1 MSRSFQLSAL
11 VGLQFGDEG
20 KGKIVD
26 LLSSSYDYVV
36 RYQGGDNA
44 GHTIY
49 YKGEKCVLRS
59 IPSGIFNTSAII
71 APGVTVN
78 PILLLEEIATLE
90 SLLRQSLKG
99 KLFIALQ
106 ANVIFDFHV
115 EWDKL
120 CEKLRG
126 DSKIGSTLRGIGPA
140 YSDKSARLGLKLVDL
155 LNKESMKERLEM
167 NLKLKNPVFE
177 RYGFESFDSGKLSE
191 KYFEIANQ
199 LKDYFIDYYSFI
211 SKELSKNK
219 SFLLEGSQGM
229 LLDIDLGTYPFV
241 TSSNIASSMY
251 HGAYLPI
258 NSLGKIIGTCKIYT
272 SRVGAGPLPTEF
284 TEAEKHIEELIRE
297 KGREYGSNTARPR
310 RLGWLD
316 LNALKYSI
324 TLAGVTELSLSLVD
338 VLSKDNLSSFKVCV
352 GYKDKKNE
360 PIGFSEIIGGNC
372 SLAEVTPI
380 YKEFSCWE
388 EDYSKITK
396 YSDFSKEFRSFVEF
410 LESEL
415 GIKVSIISFGK
426 NKDDHIYR
434 N

>member
-1 MSRSFQLSAL
+1 MNNKLSAL
-11 VGLQFGDEG
+11 IGLQFGDEG

-49 YKGEKCVLRS
+49 HKGEKCVLRS

-78 PILLLEEIATLE
+78 PFLLLEEIASLE
-90 SLLRQSLKG
+90 KLLGSSLKG

-106 ANVIFDFHV
+106 ANVIFDFHI

-120 CEKLRG
+120 CEHLRG
-126 DSKIGSTLRGIGPA
+126 GSKIGSTLRGIGPTYA
-140 YSDKSARLGLKLVDL
+140 DKSARLGLKFFDL
-155 LNKESMKERLEM
+155 FNKEGMKGRLEM
-167 NLKLKNPVFE
+167 NLKLKNPIFEKYGFQVFDSEELSE
-177 RYGFESFDSGKLSE
+177 RYSQVAEKLR
-191 KYFEIANQ
+191 
-199 LKDYFIDYYSFI
+199 DYFINYYSF
-211 SKELSKNK
+211 SAQELANNK

-241 TSSNIASSMY
+241 TSSNISSSIY
-251 HGAYLPI
+251 HGAYLPV
-258 NSLGKIIGTCKIYT
+258 NSLGKIIGACKIYT
-272 SRVGAGPLPTEF
+272 SRVGSGPLPTEF
-284 TEAEKHIEELIRE
+284 KEGEKEIEEIIRE

-316 LNALKYSI
+316 LNALRYSI
-324 TLAGVTELSLSLVD
+324 NLAGVTELSLSLVD
-338 VLSKDNLSSFKVCV
+338 VFSKSNFPSFKVCT
-352 GYKDKKNE
+352 GYRGKDNQS
-360 PIGFSEIIGGNC
+360 ISFSEVISGMYPEED
-372 SLAEVTPI
+372 LTLL

-396 YSDFSKEFRSFVEF
+396 FSDFSQEFRNFIEF

-415 GIKVSIISFGK
+415 GIKISIISFGK
-426 NKDDHIYR
+426 NKEDHVFR
-434 N
+434 